1 MLAVRQRCSRV
12 MQIYREARGQKGQVL
27 VQCSHSS
34 SLPGQDQEAQ
44 HLLLVGQGYGG
55 RGLESGLEL
64 GWVPLRGAI
73 KLCTSGMMA
82 LCRVEASSTREKAS
96 STRVEASSTRVTRRQ
111 SRTGRTGR
119 ERPGPGTA
127 SYSNTLTKEYCSLS

>member
-27 VQCSHSS
+27 VQYSHSS

-44 HLLLVGQGYGG
+44 HLLLVGQGHGG

-64 GWVPLRGAI
+64 GWVPLHGAI
-73 KLCTSGMMA
+73 QLYTSGMMA
-82 LCRVEASSTREKAS
+82 LCREEAST
-96 STRVEASSTRVTRRQ
+96 TRVEASSTRVTRRQ